1 MFGQIKRA
9 ISLPPPLFDII
20 NKCDYNISEEQQA
33 TKGKGEMTVESL
45 WQIATGILIPVVGFL
60 FKMVLQLKS
69 ELNDFQVTVS
79 RDYANKTDIERIE
92 NKIDNMQNLILTAI
106 GKGK

>member
-1 MFGQIKRA
+1 M
-9 ISLPPPLFDII
+9 FDII
-20 NKCDYNISEEQQA
+20 KICDYNISEEQQA